1 MKELLY
7 FAKQIHSY
15 AGKILYVNMI
25 AMLLISVFEGIGIFL
40 LVPLLG
46 LIGVVELGENS
57 RLSWASNLFDGI
69 PEMISLL
76 IILSVFIVLIIGQGY
91 FQRQQLIL
99 NVRIQQSFTRY
110 LREETYRNLIQANWF
125 FYLNKRK
132 SDLINLMTTEV
143 FRVSGGISLF
153 FQFISSLI
161 FTMIQIGLAFWLS
174 YQMTSLILLFG
185 LVLMV
190 FSRTFLKKSQTLG
203 EETLQISQNYLGTI
217 TDHFNGIKD
226 IKSNTMEQSQLT
238 SFLNLSEKME
248 KNYVN
253 FTKLNTLS
261 SLVYKL
267 VSAFLI
273 AFLVFFSFS
282 YFESQPAQM
291 LMILVIFS
299 RLWPRITGI
308 QSNMEYLVSVI
319 PSFKAL
325 IKLKNQSSEAKEIN
339 TSNYQSI
346 KPLKIEK
353 GLEFSHVSYRYNSK
367 EDLYALKDI
376 NLFIPSNQMT
386 AVVGRSGAGKSTLID
401 MILGLNRPEKGEILI
416 DHAALTSDNLL
427 SLRKSISYISQDP
440 FLFNATIR
448 ENLLL
453 MKPDASEEQIWE
465 ALHFSAAADF
475 VKQLPYG
482 MDTEIGD
489 RGVRLSGGE
498 RQRIVLARAIL
509 RKPAILILDEA
520 TSALDTENETKIQ
533 KALESLKGHM
543 TIVVIAHRLST
554 ISNADQVL
562 VLDQGEIIQQGGF
575 HELAQN
581 RGLFNQL
588 LGYQLEV
595 IS

>member
-453 MKPDASEEQIWE
+453 MKPDATDEQIWE

-475 VKQLPYG
+475 VEQLPKG

-489 RGVRLSGGE
+489 RGIRLSGGE

-562 VLDQGEIIQQGGF
+562 VLDQGEIIQQGRF

-588 LGYQLEV
+588 LGGQLEF

>member
-15 AGKILYVNMI
+15 SGKILYVNMI

-46 LIGVVELGENS
+46 LIGVVELGENT

-69 PEMISLL
+69 PEIISLL

-110 LREETYRNLIQANWF
+110 LREETYKNLIQANWF

-185 LVLMV
+185 LVLIV
-190 FSRTFLKKSQTLG
+190 FSRTFLKRSQTLG

-367 EDLYALKDI
+367 EDSYALKDI

-416 DHAALTSDNLL
+416 DHVALTSDNLL
-427 SLRKSISYISQDP
+427 TLRKSISYISQDP

-453 MKPDASEEQIWE
+453 MKPDATDEQIWE

-475 VKQLPYG
+475 VEQLPKG

-489 RGVRLSGGE
+489 RGIRLSGGE

-562 VLDQGEIIQQGGF
+562 VLDQGEIIQHGRF
-575 HELAQN
+575 NELAQS

-588 LGYQLEV
+588 LGGQLEV

>member
-520 TSALDTENETKIQ
+520 TSALDTQNETKIQ

>member
-15 AGKILYVNMI
+15 SGKILYVNMI
-25 AMLLISVFEGIGIFL
+25 AMLLISIFEGIGIFL

-46 LIGVVELGENS
+46 LIGVVELGENT

-69 PEMISLL
+69 PELISLF
-76 IILSVFIVLIIGQGY
+76 IILCFFIVLIIGQGY

-110 LREETYRNLIQANWF
+110 LREETYRNLIQANWL

-203 EETLQISQNYLGTI
+203 EETLQISKNYLGTI

-282 YFESQPAQM
+282 YFESQPTQM

-299 RLWPRITGI
+299 RIWPRITGI

-339 TSNYQSI
+339 TSNIQSI
-346 KPLKIEK
+346 KPLKIEM
-353 GLEFSHVSYRYNSK
+353 GLEFSQVSYRYNSN
-367 EDLYALKDI
+367 EDSYALKDI

-427 SLRKSISYISQDP
+427 SLRKSIGYISQDP
-440 FLFNATIR
+440 FLFNTTIR

-453 MKPDASEEQIWE
+453 MKPDATDEQIWE
-465 ALHFSAAADF
+465 SLHFSAAADF
-475 VKQLPYG
+475 VEKLPYG
-482 MDTEIGD
+482 LDTEIGD
-489 RGVRLSGGE
+489 RGIRLSGGE

-562 VLDQGEIIQQGGF
+562 VLDQGNIIQQGQF

-581 RGLFNQL
+581 MGLFNQL
-588 LGYQLEV
+588 LGNQLEG

>member
-15 AGKILYVNMI
+15 SGKILYVNMM
-25 AMLLISVFEGIGIFL
+25 AMLLISIFEGIGIFL

-46 LIGVVELGENS
+46 LIGVVELGENT
-57 RLSWASNLFDGI
+57 RLSWASNLFDNI

-76 IILSVFIVLIIGQGY
+76 IILSIFIILIIGQGY

-174 YQMTSLILLFG
+174 YQLTSLILLFG
-185 LVLMV
+185 FVLMV

-238 SFLNLSEKME
+238 SFLTLSKKME

-325 IKLKNQSSEAKEIN
+325 IKLKNQSSEAREIN

-416 DHAALTSDNLL
+416 DHAVLTSDNLL

-440 FLFNATIR
+440 FLFNATIK

-453 MKPDASEEQIWE
+453 MKPEATDEEIWE

-475 VKQLPYG
+475 VEQLPKG

-489 RGVRLSGGE
+489 RGIRLSGGE

-562 VLDQGEIIQQGGF
+562 VLDQGKIIQQGRF
-575 HELAQN
+575 NELAQS

-588 LGYQLEV
+588 LGGQLEV